1 MEFTD
6 AQLGQLDGVRFKAL
20 LTTRSTREAMR
31 ATVDAIVKTLATQ
44 PDPRDARIA
53 AQAKEIERLRE
64 ALTFYANPEIYQP
77 HPHGPAFDNR
87 DLSYAARS
95 ALAHAPGD
103 PT

>member
-6 AQLGQLDGVRFKAL
+6 AQLGQLDGVRLKAL

-31 ATVDAIVKTLATQ
+31 ATVDAIVKTLAAQ

-64 ALTFYANPEIYQP
+64 ALSHE
-77 HPHGPAFDNR
+77 
-87 DLSYAARS
+87 
-95 ALAHAPGD
+95 
-103 PT
+103 